1 LDTLHLLAATRCLRE
16 DFVGRRLQGVLVE
29 QGVAR
34 LHFGRHYLVLAYR
47 HPSLGLF
54 WEEAP
59 KSVPKPTGPAAVL
72 GQKLAG
78 CRLQSLEMPVADRIL
93 RLGFVQEDWIRAER
107 GWTLMVEC
115 FGGEGA
121 LVLLD
126 GEERIHWASRW
137 DDLEAADAR
146 ILPHAHY
153 RPPAKAQN
161 WATLS
166 DVAALLH
173 PRRRTALTPE
183 LRLAVQTLL
192 ASAGCPDFFV
202 NTAGDFYPL
211 ALVPEAKPMA
221 ARPALAWSTATP
233 MPRRE
238 EYRSAA
244 SLSQL
249 RQRLQRRREA
259 LQADLQR
266 WLATAGEGQR
276 QAEALFAV
284 PDQLATGEPLTLPE
298 YRADG
303 VGEIRVEVPAGKSL
317 HAYAEELMRRAQ
329 RSKRARQRIAE
340 ELRAVDIQEQALLA
354 GTIPVFAK
362 PPAATKSKVAHQP
375 AIGQREIEGFLVLW
389 GKNARANEQL
399 SFRMGKPQD
408 IWLHVQDVQ
417 GSHVLIRRDSVQTPV
432 PAAVLQAAAEIALQ
446 ESQSQALSAEVDWTE
461 LRNVSRHPQGG
472 PGRVVYRRF
481 QTLRVRRPGSGH
493 S

>member
-1 LDTLHLLAATRCLRE
+1 MDTLHLLAATRCLQQ
-16 DFVGRRLQGVLVE
+16 DFVGRRLQGVVVE

-34 LHFGRHYLVLAYR
+34 LHFGRHYLVVAYR

-78 CRLQSLEMPVADRIL
+78 CRLESLEMPVADRIL

-107 GWTLMVEC
+107 SWTLMAEC
-115 FGGEGA
+115 FGCKGA

-137 DDLEAADAR
+137 DDLEVADAR

-153 RPPAKAQN
+153 RPPAKARN
-161 WATLS
+161 WVSQS
-166 DVAALLH
+166 DVAELLH
-173 PRRRTALTPE
+173 PRRCAALTPE

-192 ASAGCPDFFV
+192 ASAGCPDFFA
-202 NTAGDFYPL
+202 NTPGDFYPL

-221 ARPALAWSTATP
+221 TRLALTWSTTTP
-233 MPRRE
+233 APPREDR
-238 EYRSAA
+238 RAV
-244 SLSQL
+244 SQL

-284 PDQLATGEPLTLPE
+284 PDRLATGEPLTLPE

-303 VGEIRVEVPAGKSL
+303 VGKIRVEVPAGKRL
-317 HAYAEELMRRAQ
+317 HTYAEELMRRAQ
-329 RSKRARQRIAE
+329 RSKRAQQRIAE
-340 ELRAVDIQEQALLA
+340 ELRAVDAQEQALLA
-354 GTIPVFAK
+354 GSIPVLAK
-362 PPAATKSKVAHQP
+362 PPAATTRKVAHQP

-389 GKNARANEQL
+389 GKNSRANEQL

-417 GSHVLIRRDSVQTPV
+417 GSHVLIRRDSAQTPV